1 MVLVVLVVLV
11 MMVMVVLVVEE
22 ISHRAEDDWDREE
35 ASEEPKG

>member
-11 MMVMVVLVVEE
+11 MMVMVVEE